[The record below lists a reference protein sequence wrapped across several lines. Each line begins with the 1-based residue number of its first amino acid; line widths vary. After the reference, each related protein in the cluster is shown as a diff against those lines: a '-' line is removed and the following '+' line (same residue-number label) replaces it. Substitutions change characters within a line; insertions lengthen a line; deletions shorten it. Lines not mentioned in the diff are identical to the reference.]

1 MKYIASCSFGKDS
14 LAMVLMLI
22 ERDLPLDE
30 VVFYD
35 TGMEFQA
42 IYDLRDAMLPIF
54 QRHGIK
60 YTTLYPDNPFL
71 YDMLERPVKGRER
84 RGYGW
89 CGGLC
94 RWGTTCKLR
103 TIDQYAER
111 QSAKVYVGIAAD
123 EMPRLQKERKPYKLF
138 PLAEFGMTEADCL
151 QYCYSAGYD
160 AKDDRMS
167 GDPNQMN
174 IQSMYSDIDLDANG
188 IEMEFQASMEEL
200 LWFVNKHLAN
210 TGGRSFE
217 GEDVTVIFDRDVLI
231 NETEAINNC
240 KNSVGILSDE
250 TIVKMHPWVTDP
262 EQELQRIKDE
272 KEEAAQ
278 ADPYQAAFLANRNQP
293 PVNNEGGGDGKTD

>member
-22 ERDLPLDE
+22 ERGLPLDE

-42 IYDLRDAMLPIF
+42 IYDLRDDMLPIF
-54 QRHGIK
+54 QQHGIK

-111 QSAKVYVGIAAD
+111 QGAKVYVGIAAD
-123 EMPRLQKERKPYKLF
+123 ETPRLQKSASPTSSFRLRS
-138 PLAEFGMTEADCL
+138 LA
-151 QYCYSAGYD
+151 
-160 AKDDRMS
+160 
-167 GDPNQMN
+167 
-174 IQSMYSDIDLDANG
+174 
-188 IEMEFQASMEEL
+188 
-200 LWFVNKHLAN
+200 
-210 TGGRSFE
+210 
-217 GEDVTVIFDRDVLI
+217 
-231 NETEAINNC
+231 
-240 KNSVGILSDE
+240 
-250 TIVKMHPWVTDP
+250 
-262 EQELQRIKDE
+262 
-272 KEEAAQ
+272 
-278 ADPYQAAFLANRNQP
+278 
-293 PVNNEGGGDGKTD
+293 

>member
-30 VVFYD
+30 VAFYD

-111 QSAKVYVGIAAD
+111 QGAKVYVGIAAD
-123 EMPRLQKERKPYKLF
+123 ETPRLQKERKPYKLF

-151 QYCYSAGYD
+151 QYCYSA
-160 AKDDRMS
+160 
-167 GDPNQMN
+167 
-174 IQSMYSDIDLDANG
+174 
-188 IEMEFQASMEEL
+188 
-200 LWFVNKHLAN
+200 
-210 TGGRSFE
+210 
-217 GEDVTVIFDRDVLI
+217 
-231 NETEAINNC
+231 
-240 KNSVGILSDE
+240 
-250 TIVKMHPWVTDP
+250 
-262 EQELQRIKDE
+262 
-272 KEEAAQ
+272 
-278 ADPYQAAFLANRNQP
+278 
-293 PVNNEGGGDGKTD
+293 